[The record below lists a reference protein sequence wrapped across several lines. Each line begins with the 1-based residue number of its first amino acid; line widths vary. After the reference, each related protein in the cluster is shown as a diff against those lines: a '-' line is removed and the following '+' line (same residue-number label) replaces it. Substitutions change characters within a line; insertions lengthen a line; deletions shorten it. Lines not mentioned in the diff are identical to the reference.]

1 MDWWGY
7 SKEHGW
13 VVMDRSVETKSTGPN
28 EQLKFFRFRDETSFF
43 DLRKN
48 WNPPTYSFA
57 PNYISSLAPEQAA
70 EAEAA
75 LADAKARW
83 PELQRAMHQQALDEA
98 AKAEAERV
106 ALELAQKKAVRE
118 KKKQIGLTAG

>member
-13 VVMDRSVETKSTGPN
+13 VVLDRSVETKSTGPN
-28 EQLKFFRFRDETSFF
+28 EELVFFRFSDGATFVET
-43 DLRKN
+43 RKN
-48 WNPPTYSFA
+48 WNPPLYIFA
-57 PNYISSLAPEQAA
+57 PNYIRDLAPAQAA

-83 PELQRAMHQQALDEA
+83 PELQRQKRQQALDAEA
-98 AKAEAERV
+98 KVEAERV
-106 ALELAQKKAVRE
+106 ALELQQKKAARE
-118 KKKQIGLTAG
+118 KKKQLGLAG

>member
-28 EQLKFFRFRDETSFF
+28 EQLEFFRFRDEAKF
-43 DLRKN
+43 LEMRKN
-48 WNPPTYSFA
+48 WNPPAYIFA
-57 PNYISSLAPEQAA
+57 PNYIRALPPEQAT

-83 PELQRAMHQQALDEA
+83 PELQRALHQETLDAA

-106 ALELAQKKAVRE
+106 AAELAQKKAARE
-118 KKKQIGLTAG
+118 KKKQIGLAS